1 MVSSQELQVGDIIE
15 VESGTIV
22 PADAIII
29 SAENL
34 FADESTIT
42 GQMKQIA
49 KTGCEQFKDNMGGN
63 CFLISGAKIF

>member
-42 GQMKQIA
+42 G
-49 KTGCEQFKDNMGGN
+49 
-63 CFLISGAKIF
+63 